1 MQTRLAA
8 GDRRAASLPLAV
20 AAATI
25 VTWDGWTSST

>member
-1 MQTRLAA
+1 MQTRLRPEIA
-8 GDRRAASLPLAV
+8 GRGILPLAV